1 MLLWL
6 VFAVMSAGVVVMLLH
21 PLLMRRDRDLATAD
35 GAGAV
40 YRDQLAEIEAD
51 ASRGLIGAEEAEA
64 ARREI
69 ARRLLASEAAHE
81 VPLSGPGSSTS
92 SSAGGSRLALGV
104 ALMTGGLVP
113 ILALLVYLQAGAPG
127 LPSQPIA
134 ARREAPP
141 VNAEMA
147 QLIGAVEKRL
157 RENPEDGR
165 GWDVIAPV
173 YLRLARYGDAAH
185 AYRRANALLGES
197 AKRLA
202 GLAEASMLAESG
214 RVNDEARAA
223 LKKLLEIEPGHIQA
237 RFWLAFALEQDG
249 RLGEAMADYQKLLA
263 DAPPDATWRPM
274 VVERV
279 AAVQSALGGPGPA
292 SPSRESTDVAPSS
305 SASTLPAGPTAAE
318 IEAAERMNPAD
329 RQAMIDGMVTGLA
342 TRLEKDGS
350 DLAGWQ
356 RLIRSLTVL
365 GRKDEAIAALDRAR
379 KSLAAE
385 PQALAALAD
394 LAKSLGLGT

>member
-1 MLLWL
+1 
-6 VFAVMSAGVVVMLLH
+6 V
-21 PLLMRRDRDLATAD
+21 P
-35 GAGAV
+35 
-40 YRDQLAEIEAD
+40 
-51 ASRGLIGAEEAEA
+51 AS
-64 ARREI
+64 
-69 ARRLLASEAAHE
+69 
-81 VPLSGPGSSTS
+81 
-92 SSAGGSRLALGV
+92 SRLALRV
-104 ALMTGGLVP
+104 AAVTGGLVP
-113 ILALLVYLQAGAPG
+113 ILALLFYLQTGAPG

-134 ARREAPP
+134 TRREAPP

-147 QLIGAVEKRL
+147 KMIGAVEKRL

-173 YLRLARYGDAAH
+173 YLRLARYGDAVH
-185 AYRRANALLGES
+185 AYRRANVLLGDS

-214 RVNDEARAA
+214 RVTDEAREA
-223 LKKLLEIEPGHIQA
+223 LKKLLQVDPDHVQA
-237 RFWLAFALEQDG
+237 RFWLAFGLEQDG
-249 RLGEAMADYQKLLA
+249 RLMEAMADYRKLLA
-263 DAPPDATWRPM
+263 DAPADATWRPM

-279 AAVQSALGGPGPA
+279 AAVQIALGDQAQPPIARQGPGGASSPDASPAGPGPSA
-292 SPSRESTDVAPSS
+292 ADVA
-305 SASTLPAGPTAAE
+305 
-318 IEAAERMNPAD
+318 AAERMNPAE

-342 TRLEKDGS
+342 ARLEKDGR

-356 RLIRSLTVL
+356 RLIRALTVL

-379 KSLAAE
+379 KSLAEE